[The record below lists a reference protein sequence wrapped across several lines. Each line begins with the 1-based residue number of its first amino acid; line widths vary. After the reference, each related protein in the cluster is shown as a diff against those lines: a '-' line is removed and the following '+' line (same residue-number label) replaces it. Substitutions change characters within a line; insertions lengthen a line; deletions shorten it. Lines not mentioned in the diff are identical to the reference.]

1 MVTIIARTPSGT
13 ILISELEPRS
23 HPEQPRGAGRVK
35 SRLLDWKLFAD
46 HRKRARNEGAGV
58 GESCRAELRGCV
70 VVPVE
75 NVVHLSEQL
84 EPVVHL
90 VVPPHVEHGG
100 TGRRSRSQIVERIR
114 LMTVVLVAARVRAR
128 DDHQIELYR

>member
-23 HPEQPRGAGRVK
+23 HPEQARGAGRVK
-35 SRLLDWKLFAD
+35 SRLLDWKLCAD
-46 HRKRARNEGAGV
+46 RRKRPRNEGAGV
-58 GESCRAELRGCV
+58 GESCRAELSGRV

-75 NVVHLSEQL
+75 NVVHLGEQL
-84 EPVVHL
+84 EPAVHL

-100 TGRRSRSQIVERIR
+100 TRCRPGS
-114 LMTVVLVAARVRAR
+114 
-128 DDHQIELYR
+128 